1 MPTVLSPNEPVVT
14 LSRIQS
20 GVGVISIEAVCS
32 PAVGDLRLG
41 CAYELSSGLSSVV
54 QHSSG
59 IVTAPADS
67 SRPVIIAG
75 HTEFERLT
83 IDLVQSRTIERLI
96 VYAFSESGGTLN
108 WAGTLVTTTTGGDQ
122 IELLLNRPP
131 SARVS
136 VLQSVYNIRGEF
148 VVRAEME
155 QFEGGVQAAVTAYG
169 FDRISW
175 VDHRRPLIG
184 ER

>member
-1 MPTVLSPNEPVVT
+1 VLSPNEPVVT

-20 GVGVISIEAVCS
+20 GVGVITIEAVCS

-59 IVTAPADS
+59 IVTAPPDS
-67 SRPVIIAG
+67 RRPVIIAG

-108 WAGTLVTTTTGGDQ
+108 WAGTLVTTTTGGDR
-122 IELLLNRPP
+122 IELPLNRPP

-155 QFEGGVQAAVTAYG
+155 QFAGGVQAAVTAYG
-169 FDRISW
+169 FDRITW